1 MPSNL
6 ASPVIEQLR
15 NFGRTMRGWLGV
27 KIQPVTDE
35 IAESLGLAEASG
47 ALVAEVNPKGPAIKA
62 GVKAGDVILRFDG
75 KKVTRMRALPR
86 LVAETEIG
94 KSVMV
99 QVWRAGDKV
108 DLQVKIGELDETR
121 LASRSQPSSQPDS
134 ASVDAL
140 GMKLSSITGELRK
153 RFELGDG
160 TQGVVITEVDADSS
174 AAEKGIRAGDVIVE
188 VAQEEVGSP
197 RQVLDKVQEVKKS
210 SRKSVLLLVRRAEN
224 LRFVA
229 LRLKD
234 S

>member
-6 ASPVIEQLR
+6 AGPVIKQLR

-27 KIQPVTDE
+27 KIQLVTDE
-35 IAESLGLAEASG
+35 IAESLSLAEASG
-47 ALVAEVNPKGPAIKA
+47 ALVAEVNPEGPANKA
-62 GVKAGDVILRFDG
+62 GLKAGDVILEFDG
-75 KKVTRMRALPR
+75 KKVSRMRALPR

-94 KSVMV
+94 KSVLV
-99 QVWRAGDKV
+99 QVWRAGAKV
-108 DLQVKIGELDETR
+108 DLRVKIGELNETR
-121 LASRSQPSSQPDS
+121 IAAQQQPTTEPSS
-134 ASVDAL
+134 AAVDAL
-140 GMKLSSITGELRK
+140 GMKLAAITAELRQ
-153 RFELGDG
+153 RFELGEAA
-160 TQGVVITEVDADSS
+160 QGVVITEVEADSS

-197 RQVLDKVQEVKKS
+197 GQVLDKVREVRKS